1 MQHTLLQKLDVFI
14 RKYYRS
20 QLLKG
25 GLLML
30 FWSMLLF
37 FAIAILEHFGRYGTT
52 VRAML
57 FFTFVA
63 GIIAFLLVYVLKPL
77 MGLLRAGKTIS
88 YEEAARIVGT
98 HFTDIQDQLLNTL
111 HLQRMAAEQRS
122 PLLEAAI
129 EQKTQKLSPIPFQ
142 QAVDMKASLQYAK
155 WLVFPVGMYLL
166 AALLLP
172 GMISDAPERIIN
184 YNKAYVAP
192 PPFHFDIQ
200 NDELQVTQYE
210 DFELQVKVSGNTL
223 PDEVSLQ
230 VGDFTYMMQR
240 QDKSTYSYTFRNVQ
254 RNQEFR
260 FVAGKYETEPY
271 LLKVNAKPA
280 FQKLTVRLEYP
291 GYLQRKPEVIDNAGD
306 LRVPAG
312 TTATWSVYATQTDEL
327 QFYFGNKMAPIQ
339 PLANNRFEHKQ
350 RLLNTQQYAIVLHN
364 SSNRLSDSVGYHIT
378 VQPDAYPQLDVQH
391 QRDSFTGR
399 QFYFA
404 GLASDDY
411 GLSKLVFHYRFT
423 ETEDEQK
430 SKTEKSI
437 AITIPAKEAT
447 HRFTFPFD
455 ISGLEIAPGDQ
466 LEMSFEV
473 WDNDGVQG
481 PKSSRSTAITYKA
494 PTIEE
499 LNKQAD
505 AANSAMKKE
514 MQQALKEAQKLQQE
528 MKELERK
535 MADKRELTWEEKKK
549 MEALLERQKKL
560 NEKIDKLKNEFKQN
574 NEREAEFKKQAEE
587 ILQKQ
592 QQLEKLMSEVMN
604 DELKK
609 LIKQMEMLMQ
619 QQNKDAIKQ
628 EMEKLQLNNKDVEKE
643 LDRMLEQF
651 KQLEVEKKIEEAISK
666 LDELQQKQEKLA
678 EQTKE
683 LEQNKQLKKEEKQKQ
698 LEQLKQE
705 QQKVREEFDQ
715 LQKQLDD
722 ARQQNKELEDP
733 AQINDTEKQEEQIE
747 QDMNDSEQELQ
758 KNNADKAAQKQK
770 QAAQKMQEMS
780 SNLKQGRQDEKEKE
794 DALNAESLREI
805 LENTIQLSKDQEQ
818 LMEQMRSI
826 SGYNP
831 QFVEAGKSQKN
842 IADNAR
848 IIEDSLLALS
858 KRVPQIS
865 SFVNREVSKLKE
877 NLDRSVKG
885 YSNRS
890 MGEIRNRQQY
900 AMTHANNLAVML
912 SEILQQMQMEMQ
924 ANGGEGGKKAKPK
937 PGQGKGGK
945 QQKRSMSDLK
955 KMQEELNKQL
965 REGMNKQQ
973 QQGGEKPGEQQGMGS
988 KEFARMAAQQ
998 QAIRQ
1003 QMQKLMNEMG
1013 AKEKEGM
1020 GGNQKLQEMQKLM
1033 EQTEK
1038 ELFNKKLSS
1047 EMLQR
1052 QQDILTRMLESEK
1065 AEKKQEEDNKRE
1077 AEQSKQKPK
1086 QAPPDFE
1093 DFFKQRQKETEWLQ
1107 TIPAELQPYYKEKA
1121 KEYFNKI
1128 SK

>member
-1 MQHTLLQKLDVFI
+1 MHNTLLHKLDIFI
-14 RKYYRS
+14 RTYYRS
-20 QLLKG
+20 RLVKG
-25 GLLML
+25 AWLMA
-30 FWSMLLF
+30 FWALLLF
-37 FAIAILEHFGRYGTT
+37 FAIAVLEYFGHYGTSVRT
-52 VRAML
+52 VL
-57 FFTFVA
+57 FFTFVS
-63 GIIAFLLVYVLKPL
+63 GIVVLLALYVLRPV
-77 MGLLRAGKTIS
+77 MGLMRTGKTIS

-111 HLQRMAAEQRS
+111 HLQRMASQSHS

-129 EQKTQKLSPIPFQ
+129 EQKTQKLTPIPFQ
-142 QAVDMKASLQYAK
+142 QAVDMKASMRYAR
-155 WLVFPVGMYLL
+155 WLVFPLGMYVL
-166 AALLLP
+166 AAFLLP
-172 GMISDAPERIIN
+172 GMISDAPKRIIN
-184 YNKAYVAP
+184 YNQAYIAP
-192 PPFHFDIQ
+192 PPYVFSIR
-200 NDELQVTQYE
+200 NSELNVTQYE
-210 DFELQVKVSGNTL
+210 DFDLLVNVNGKTL
-223 PDEVSLQ
+223 PDEVSLM
-230 VGDFTYMMQR
+230 VGEFTYMMQK
-240 QDKSTYSYTFRNVQ
+240 QDKNTYRYTFRNVQ

-260 FVAGKYETEPY
+260 FVAGNYTTESY
-271 LLKVNAKPA
+271 VLNVQTKPA

-291 GYLQRKPEVIDNAGD
+291 AYLQRKPEVVDNAAD

-312 TTATWSVYATQTDEL
+312 TTATWGIYTTQADDVRFLMGSKILEP
-327 QFYFGNKMAPIQ
+327 QQDAR
-339 PLANNRFEHKQ
+339 NRFQVKQ
-350 RLLNTQQYAIVLHN
+350 RLLNTQHYSILLRN
-364 SSNRLSDSVGYHIT
+364 SSNGLTDSVGYHIT
-378 VQPDAYPQLDVQH
+378 VQPDAYPQIDIQH
-391 QRDSFTGR
+391 KRDSFTGM

-411 GLSKLVFHYRFT
+411 GLSKLVFHYRMT
-423 ETEDEQK
+423 ETANDQTA
-430 SKTEKSI
+430 KTEKSI
-437 AITIPAKEAT
+437 PISLPGKEPT

-455 ISGLEIAPGDQ
+455 LSALEIEPGDQ
-466 LEMSFEV
+466 LEMNFEV
-473 WDNDGVQG
+473 WDNDGVQSA
-481 PKSSRSTAITYKA
+481 KSTRSTTIVYKA
-494 PTIEE
+494 PTLQE
-499 LNKQAD
+499 LTKQTD
-505 AANSAMKKE
+505 AANSALKKD

-528 MKELERK
+528 VKELERK
-535 MADKRELTWEEKKK
+535 MADKRELSWEEKKK

-560 NEKIDKLKNEFKQN
+560 NDKIEKLKNEFKQN
-574 NEREAEFKKQAEE
+574 NERETEFKKQSEE

-592 QQLEKLMSEVMN
+592 QQLEKLMNEVMN
-604 DELKK
+604 DEMKK
-609 LIKQMEMLMQ
+609 LIRQLEQLMQ
-619 QQNKDAIKQ
+619 QQNKDAVKQ

-651 KQLEVEKKIEEAISK
+651 KQLELEKKLDESISR
-666 LDELQQKQEKLA
+666 LDELQKKQEELA
-678 EQTKE
+678 QKTKE
-683 LEQNKQLKKEEKQKQ
+683 TEQQKQLKKEEKNKQ

-705 QQKVREEFDQ
+705 QQKVREEFEQ
-715 LQKQLDD
+715 VQKEIEQVKE
-722 ARQQNKELEDP
+722 QNKELEDP
-733 AQINDTEKQEEQIE
+733 AQINDTEKQEEEIE
-747 QDMNDSEQELQ
+747 QDMKESEQELQ
-758 KNNADKAAQKQK
+758 KNNSEKAGQKQK
-770 QAAQKMQEMS
+770 EAAQKMQEMS
-780 SNLKQGRQDEKEKE
+780 SNLKKGREDEKEKE
-794 DALNAESLREI
+794 DALNAEALREI

-831 QFVEAGKSQKN
+831 QFVEAGKTQKN
-842 IADNAR
+842 IADNSR

-865 SFVNREVSKLKE
+865 SFLNREVSKLKE

-890 MGEIRNRQQY
+890 MGDIRTRQQY

-912 SEILQQMQMEMQ
+912 SEVLQQMQMEMQ
-924 ANGGEGGKKAKPK
+924 ANGGKGGKKSKPQK
-937 PGQGKGGK
+937 GQGKGGK

-973 QQGGEKPGEQQGMGS
+973 QQGGEKPNGEQGMGS
-988 KEFARMAAQQ
+988 REFARMAAQQ

-1003 QMQKLMNEMG
+1003 QMQKMMNEMG

-1065 AEKKQEEDNKRE
+1065 AEKKQEEDTKRE
-1077 AEQSKQKPK
+1077 AEQAKQKPK

-1093 DFFKQRQKETEWLQ
+1093 EFFKQRQKETEWLQ